1 MNRNSNRIFVNKNL
15 GRMSARVIAQ
25 KMNLPDMCYVQYIH
39 DLIEVLAK
47 HNIVYDMDENEFISK
62 CFVKL
67 INTRETIFEY
77 SKHVTTLEY
86 ERCIPNLIRKLD
98 SKIAAAVANGEQ
110 YKVSEFV
117 RGNLLMDDMDKK
129 NTSADEEQIQIVENS
144 YEVCILCSNQQ
155 VITKDG
161 YKQCLCCSGIYK

>member
-1 MNRNSNRIFVNKNL
+1 MNRNSNRNFVNKNL
-15 GRMSARVIAQ
+15 GRTSARIIAQ

-39 DLIEVLAK
+39 SLIEILTK
-47 HNIVYDMDENEFISK
+47 YDLTYDMEESDFIST
-62 CFVKL
+62 CFIKL
-67 INTRETIFEY
+67 INTREDIFEY
-77 SKHVTTLEY
+77 SKHATTLEY

-98 SKIAAAVANGEQ
+98 SKIAAAIANGEQ

-117 RGNLLMDDMDKK
+117 RGNLLMNDIDKK
-129 NTSADEEQIQIVENS
+129 NTSADVEQIQNVENS
-144 YEVCILCSNQQ
+144 YEICILCSNQQ